1 MQQPLLP
8 RCLSWSTFT
17 CSTDSSSPCTPSWP
31 SASGDPGENSLARAV
46 SAAIN
51 SSLKAAGEAAPVQ
64 SCCVSGQQGLSPGT
78 VGRKAAA
85 LTVAE
90 AVCWGGWMHRGK
102 GQQENCII
110 SHAPDA
116 WVQGGRDGFRALG
129 AGLASLSHFGKE
141 MKFTRGVH
149 KVCICCQQGHGAN
162 VIHYDII

>member
-1 MQQPLLP
+1 MGQQGIKMQQPLLP

-31 SASGDPGENSLARAV
+31 SASGDPGENSLAQAV
-46 SAAIN
+46 SSAIN

-102 GQQENCII
+102 GQQENCIHLTCPGCMGTGWQGWLSGI
-110 SHAPDA
+110 
-116 WVQGGRDGFRALG
+116 GGRF
-129 AGLASLSHFGKE
+129 GLSEPFWEGDE
-141 MKFTRGVH
+141 VH
-149 KVCICCQQGHGAN
+149 
-162 VIHYDII
+162 